1 LHLLEVEPVD
11 LGPGVKAI
19 GLELT
24 DPEKNREPILGK
36 DAAVI
41 WSRVLPA
48 LAGAEPWGLDFFSHL
63 DRVRNYCQ
71 SHEIPFREA
80 SERSIVI
87 PPVPTDVLAGL
98 FERFERETFGAR
110 AGGAIAAGDSALEGE
125 IARKGVDAYASAF
138 GTYTFCGVCDF
149 ESGSLVLLTN
159 KLWASEVLR
168 RIKPVLNDIEV
179 TVRLPN

>member
-1 LHLLEVEPVD
+1 MHLLEVEPVD

-19 GLELT
+19 GLDLT

-80 SERSIVI
+80 SERSM
-87 PPVPTDVLAGL
+87 L
-98 FERFERETFGAR
+98 
-110 AGGAIAAGDSALEGE
+110 
-125 IARKGVDAYASAF
+125 
-138 GTYTFCGVCDF
+138 
-149 ESGSLVLLTN
+149 
-159 KLWASEVLR
+159 
-168 RIKPVLNDIEV
+168 
-179 TVRLPN
+179 